1 MMVENLTSAMGP
13 AATKVNSLETKIKE
27 HIETF
32 DNTTIDI
39 GQQIIKFKLDYKNN
53 KQNTDIEI
61 TIINDKIANEENG
74 IRK

>member
-39 GQQIIKFKLDYKNN
+39 G
-53 KQNTDIEI
+53 
-61 TIINDKIANEENG
+61 
-74 IRK
+74 